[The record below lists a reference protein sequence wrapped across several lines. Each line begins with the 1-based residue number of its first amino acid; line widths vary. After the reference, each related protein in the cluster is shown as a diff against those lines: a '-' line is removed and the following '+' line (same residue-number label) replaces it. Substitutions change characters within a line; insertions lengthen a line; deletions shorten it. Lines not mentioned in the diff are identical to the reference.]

1 LECADMRICTRK
13 YFQSGRGD
21 EIMRALTMLANF
33 ALVMAT
39 VYFAIPVALPGV
51 DITIA
56 QSAAITLL
64 AFVWRTLL
72 SPEPPEV
79 YLVNGQLTE
88 EDAE

>member
-1 LECADMRICTRK
+1 M
-13 YFQSGRGD
+13 SV
-21 EIMRALTMLANF
+21 LTMLANF
-33 ALVMAT
+33 AIVMAT
-39 VYFAIPVALPGV
+39 MFYAVPVAFHYDLTV
-51 DITIA
+51 S

-88 EDAE
+88 EDDE

>member
-1 LECADMRICTRK
+1 
-13 YFQSGRGD
+13 
-21 EIMRALTMLANF
+21 MRALTMLVNF

-39 VYFAIPVALPGV
+39 VYFAVPVALPGT
-51 DITIA
+51 DLTLS

>member
-1 LECADMRICTRK
+1 
-13 YFQSGRGD
+13 
-21 EIMRALTMLANF
+21 MRALTMLANF

-39 VYFAIPVALPGV
+39 VYFAVPVALPGT
-51 DITIA
+51 DLTLS

-88 EDAE
+88 EESE